1 MRSKFVSAKSFF
13 DDMRDEI
20 LSLGNC
26 QEGFLLDDGKFLD
39 FIFLDKRFAINLV
52 PIRAQRSQMK
62 EFYLKELS
70 LSSFSQGI
78 CVYHIFEYDWWKNK
92 KALINFLKAKL
103 NFNENKKV
111 ARAYDYKVREIKEA
125 EYLDFFKENSFL
137 SSNKNKVERFFMLGD
152 RLAALATGGEFGK
165 LKQKTSTLGFVTSN
179 KVKVVGSLG
188 KLVSFAADRLQK
200 EITLS
205 FEMRLTDL
213 RTCHFNSS
221 KLNFLRF
228 TDPKK
233 IAFRSIEK
241 QDNHFAMK
249 KIENVDRLDSNF
261 VKTLCFTH
269 FDSALSYESNLEN
282 NDYKIFFDAGSLV
295 FNISK
300 K

>member
-1 MRSKFVSAKSFF
+1 MRSKFVSVKSFF

-20 LSLGNC
+20 LSLGDC

-62 EFYLKELS
+62 ELYLKELS

-92 KALINFLKAKL
+92 KALISFIKAKL

-152 RLAALATGGEFGK
+152 KLAALATGGEFGK

-179 KVKVVGSLG
+179 KIKVIGSLG
-188 KLVSFAADRLQK
+188 KLVNFVADRLQK

-213 RTCHFNSS
+213 RTCHFNNSN
-221 KLNFLRF
+221 LNFLRF

-249 KIENVDRLDSNF
+249 KIENVDRLDSDF

-282 NDYKIFFDAGSLV
+282 NGYKIFFDAGSLV
-295 FNISK
+295 FNINK

>member
-92 KALINFLKAKL
+92 KALINFIKAKL

-165 LKQKTSTLGFVTSN
+165 AKQKTSTLGFVTSN
-179 KVKVVGSLG
+179 KVKVIGSLG
-188 KLVSFAADRLQK
+188 KLVNFAADRLQK

-213 RTCHFNSS
+213 RTCHFNNS

-269 FDSALSYESNLEN
+269 FDSDLQHESNLEN
-282 NDYKIFFDAGSLV
+282 NGYKIFFDAGSLV
-295 FNISK
+295 FNINK